1 MGVDSVARSQPLMPS
16 LVFMNSSDAA
26 RLIRPICRPGQT
38 GLPYRSR
45 LLGSSVAYLVIL
57 LATLVVSHSRAGE
70 LVVTSKFPG
79 GSGDVLAIEKGG
91 AVTKVEITPSLQIER
106 GWPCWWYIRID
117 GATPGQKIDLTV
129 RGNDRSFRGTQKLAA
144 NWSTPQRASV
154 SLDGVHWA
162 HTETATTTPQTATYT
177 IVADQ
182 PSFWVAWG
190 PPFLSSNAD
199 ALLREIE
206 TGLAASNQSVKRF
219 ELARSRENR
228 PVHAIRFGNPQAGDA
243 IWVQARQHAWESGSS
258 WVGDGFIRWASGD
271 DPLAVQLR
279 STTEIFFVPIMDVDN
294 VDRGAGGKD
303 SAPRDHNR
311 DWADR
316 PIYPEVLAAQTAIKQ
331 QIDSGRLR
339 VYIDLH
345 NPAPGDRE
353 PFYFGPLD
361 YNELPSGLR
370 QKYDRFLELST
381 QYIRGPL
388 AIHPRYRFATYV
400 PTAEE
405 QSRVSRNWVGDR
417 IGQQGISLTLE
428 TAWNTPASTV
438 DGYREVGRGL
448 ATTVTKYLNEMNRN
462 D

>member
-1 MGVDSVARSQPLMPS
+1 MLS
-16 LVFMNSSDAA
+16 LGFMNLSDPVS
-26 RLIRPICRPGQT
+26 LIRQRCRAGHAD
-38 GLPYRSR
+38 LLYRSKLFNR
-45 LLGSSVAYLVIL
+45 SIAWLMLLF
-57 LATLVVSHSRAGE
+57 VSFTISRSNAGE
-70 LVVTSKFPG
+70 LAVTSKFPG
-79 GSGDVLAIEKGG
+79 GSGDVLAIEKKGDL
-91 AVTKVEITPSLQIER
+91 TRVEITPSLQIER
-106 GWPCWWYIRID
+106 GWPCWWYVRID
-117 GATPGQKIDLTV
+117 GATPGQKIELTV
-129 RGNDRSFRGTQKLAA
+129 RGNDRPFRGTQKLSA
-144 NWSTPQRASV
+144 NWSTPQRAAISF
-154 SLDGVHWA
+154 DGVTWR
-162 HTETATTTPQTATYT
+162 HTDTATMTPQTATYT

-182 PSFWVAWG
+182 SSFWVAWG
-190 PPFLSSNAD
+190 PPFVSSSAD
-199 ALLREIE
+199 ALLRGIE
-206 TGLAASNQSVKRF
+206 AGLTERNEPVKRF

-228 PVHAIRFGNPQAGDA
+228 PVHAIRFGNPQATDS

-258 WVGDGFIRWASGD
+258 WVGDGFIRWASSD

-279 STTEIFFVPIMDVDN
+279 SSTDIFFVPIMDVDN
-294 VDRGAGGKD
+294 VERGAGGKD

-331 QIDSGRLR
+331 QIDAGRLR

-345 NPAPGDRE
+345 NPGPGDRE

-370 QKYDRFLELST
+370 KKYDRFLEFST

-428 TAWNTPASTV
+428 TAWNTPASTI

-448 ATTVTKYLNEMNRN
+448 ATTVAKFLNEMNRN